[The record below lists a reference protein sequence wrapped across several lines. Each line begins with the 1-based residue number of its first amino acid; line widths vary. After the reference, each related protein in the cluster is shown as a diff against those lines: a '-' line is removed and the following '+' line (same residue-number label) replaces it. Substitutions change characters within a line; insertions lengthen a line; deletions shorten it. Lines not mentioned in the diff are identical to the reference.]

1 MSEADTRR
9 ILVVDDEPDIGRLI
23 GLVATSIGYAVR
35 LESDGQQ
42 FAEAFREF
50 APHVIMLDLTMPGVD
65 GIECLRFL
73 AEARADT
80 QILIMSGFDERMLDA
95 ARRLASAQGLKVAG
109 IVPKPID
116 MLSLERKLDE
126 LKAAS

>member
-1 MSEADTRR
+1 MAGADAHR

-35 LESDGQQ
+35 LENDGHR
-42 FAEAFREF
+42 FADAYHEF

-73 AEARADT
+73 AAARAETD
-80 QILIMSGFDERMLDA
+80 ILLMSGFDERMLEA

-116 MLSLERKLDE
+116 MASLERKLDQ
-126 LKAAS
+126 LRAAS

>member
-1 MSEADTRR
+1 MSNLDARR

-23 GLVATSIGYAVR
+23 GLVATNVGYTARV
-35 LESDGQQ
+35 ENDGQR
-42 FAEAFREF
+42 FADAFREF

-73 AEARADT
+73 ADAHADT

-95 ARRLASAQGLKVAG
+95 ARRLASAQGLNVAG

-116 MLSLERKLDE
+116 MISLERKLDE
-126 LKAAS
+126 LKTAG

>member
-1 MSEADTRR
+1 MSKADVHR

-35 LESDGQQ
+35 LENGGHR

-116 MLSLERKLDE
+116 MMSLERKLDE